1 MTKKAEEREEYRRR
15 DTRQRQLVLQAVR
28 SHRDHPTADSIYL
41 DVLSRDSHISRAT
54 VYRNL
59 KCLGDTEE
67 ILRIEVPG
75 ADRFDLRTEEHY
87 HFLCIRCGAL
97 TDVPNDYRKD
107 WDRQTEKRMKGYLV
121 IRHKT
126 VFEGVCPLCRK
137 TVGVPQDNGAGR
149 GKDGK
154 SKIKDEES
162 KGERK

>member
-1 MTKKAEEREEYRRR
+1 MTKSAEEREECRRR
-15 DTRQRQLVLQAVR
+15 DTRQRQLVLQAVY

-41 DVLSRDSHISRAT
+41 DVLSRDSHVSRAT

-59 KCLGDTEE
+59 KCLGDMKE

-97 TDVPNDYRKD
+97 SDVPDDYRKD
-107 WDRQTEKRMKGYLV
+107 WDKQTEERVKGYRV

-126 VFEGVCPLCRK
+126 IFEGVCPLCRK
-137 TVGVPQDNGAGR
+137 TADASQDDDADMGR
-149 GKDGK
+149 A
-154 SKIKDEES
+154 
-162 KGERK
+162 